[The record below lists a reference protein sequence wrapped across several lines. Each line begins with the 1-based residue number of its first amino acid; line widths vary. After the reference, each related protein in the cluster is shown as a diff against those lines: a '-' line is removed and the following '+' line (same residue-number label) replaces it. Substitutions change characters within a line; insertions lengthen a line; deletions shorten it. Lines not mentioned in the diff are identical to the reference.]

1 MPTVPPEGAE
11 GPLVLALDLG
21 SSSLRAIVYDA
32 GGREVEGTEGR
43 TPCRWTVTSDGGV
56 EGDPDAFVDGACGA
70 IDQALAGAGRLA
82 GGIRAV
88 GISTFWHTLM
98 GVGRDGRPST
108 PLYSWADER
117 SAAAARSLRE
127 RFDESAVR
135 RRTGCVFHPSYPAPR
150 LLWLR
155 GRDPEVWRATS
166 TWMSIGEY
174 LTLRCFGRAACSVSM
189 ASGTGLLDQRRCV
202 WDAEV
207 LGAIGLEPGHLA
219 PIVDLQEPF
228 AGLAPG
234 YAARWPALRDQPWL
248 PAAGDGAL
256 SNVGTGCVAPTRAAL
271 VVGTSGALRV
281 LRAAEP
287 HEVPRSLWH
296 YRLTRNHL
304 LTGGAVSNGGNLY
317 HWMQEQFALG
327 TPEEIER
334 GLAARR
340 AEARGLVVLPFFAGE
355 RSPEWPLWA
364 RGAVVGLTLA
374 TEPLDLLRAGLEG
387 IAQRFALIWDQLR
400 AAIPEVREIIA
411 SGGGLR
417 RSPAWM
423 QIMADVLGHEVT
435 SSGEAEGSSRGAAL
449 MALELLGA
457 VRVEEVP
464 PPLGE
469 TFYPDPGR
477 HAGYLAART
486 THLRVEAALAPL
498 QELFHPKEAPSRGK
512 PLPAPSDR
520 VE

>member
-1 MPTVPPEGAE
+1 MPTVLPQSAD

-32 GGREVEGTEGR
+32 RGREVEGTEGR
-43 TPCRWTVTSDGGV
+43 TSCRWAVTPDGGV
-56 EGDPDAFVDGACGA
+56 EGDPDAFVEGASDA

-98 GVGRDGRPST
+98 GVGGDGRPST

-127 RFDESAVR
+127 RLDESAVR

-155 GRDPEVWRATS
+155 ERDPQAWRATR

-174 LTLRCFGRAACSVSM
+174 LTLRCFGRVACSISM
-189 ASGTGLLDQRRCV
+189 ASGTGLLDQRRCE
-202 WDAEV
+202 WDAGV
-207 LGAIGLEPGHLA
+207 LEAVGLEPSRLG
-219 PIVDLQEPF
+219 PIVDLDEPF

-234 YAARWPALRDQPWL
+234 YAARWPVLRDLPWL

-256 SNVGTGCVAPTRAAL
+256 SNVGTGCVTPTRAAL

-296 YRLTRNHL
+296 YRLTRTHL

-340 AEARGLVVLPFFAGE
+340 PEAAGLVVLPFFAGE

-374 TEPLDLLRAGLEG
+374 TKPLDLLRASLEG

-400 AAIPEVREIIA
+400 AAIPEVREIVA

-417 RSPAWM
+417 RSPAWL

-435 SSGEAEGSSRGAAL
+435 SSAEAEGSSRGAAL

-469 TFYPDPGR
+469 TFHPDPAR
-477 HAGYLAART
+477 HARYLAART

-498 QELFHPKEAPSRGK
+498 QELFYPQPSRARESLP
-512 PLPAPSDR
+512 PLPPDR